1 MKKMENWG
9 FLALRLSVGII
20 FIMQGWG
27 KLNGGIE
34 MFAGML
40 ESKGF
45 FLPMLFAY
53 LVAITEF
60 LGGLAII
67 FGVFVRFFAQL
78 LAIIM
83 LVALLTV
90 HLSGPFAGA
99 MAVIALLGSTL
110 ALTFLGGGNLLL
122 TKKDWTLFKQA

>member
-1 MKKMENWG
+1 MKKLENYG

-20 FIMQGWG
+20 FVMQGWG
-27 KLNGGIE
+27 KLSGGIE

-40 ESKGF
+40 EAKGF
-45 FLPMLFAY
+45 FLPMMFAY

-60 LGGLAII
+60 LGGLAVI

-90 HLSGPFAGA
+90 HISGTFAEA

-110 ALTFLGGGNLLL
+110 ALTFLGGGDMLL
-122 TKKDWTLFKQA
+122 TKKDWTPFKRA